1 MYPQVSLVSAAQAYS
16 AFLLTIFLEQ
26 LHGVCG
32 DLLKLLGYC
41 GKAVE
46 FFGGCS
52 SHHSLKLAATYNLV
66 PWLAKRECRSYLC
79 CLTCKLLEEI
89 VTLPLLKFALLP
101 ILRLWSFSVVALLT
115 TACL

>member
-1 MYPQVSLVSAAQAYS
+1 MYPQVSLVSAAQACS

-52 SHHSLKLAATYNLV
+52 SHHSNLQPRAV
-66 PWLAKRECRSYLC
+66 AGEKGMQIVS
-79 CLTCKLLEEI
+79 LL
-89 VTLPLLKFALLP
+89 LDL
-101 ILRLWSFSVVALLT
+101 
-115 TACL
+115 